1 MIPPEYLFYKYSIS
15 FFNNISCWFSLCLF
29 FSYPLLPCKVIFCL
43 NHNAKT
49 WLLIKYLLL
58 TTINLYTCFK
68 YKSWTQNDLCPW
80 SNAGLY
86 IALRISTINCW
97 LALRWCYA
105 YVCALAQFS
114 VHRASMSQICFF
126 GVVLTSQCYI
136 YHFVKPCISWGI
148 SCRFI

>member
-1 MIPPEYLFYKYSIS
+1 MSGARGPKVLFWYM
-15 FFNNISCWFSLCLF
+15 
-29 FSYPLLPCKVIFCL
+29 FSYAKGENWGQGTWPPRPPGSATALLYCNIMFCL

-58 TTINLYTCFK
+58 ITINLYTCFK
-68 YKSWTQNDLCPW
+68 YKSQTQNDLCPW

-86 IALRISTINCW
+86 IALRTSMINHW

-105 YVCALAQFS
+105 YIHALGTIS
-114 VHRASMSQICFF
+114 LCGRASVSQICFL

-136 YHFVKPCISWGI
+136 SPFTI
-148 SCRFI
+148 F